1 MFLNPIKTIKPKK
14 FEYKFRYYKSEQD
27 QDKGKRVEFRRIR
40 SSQRTA
46 GGSLLRLFI
55 MIILIVVVFIYLG
68 KKGGYKTLKNT
79 PKTEPIKVEEVVVV
93 D

>member
-1 MFLNPIKTIKPKK
+1 MFFNPIKTIKPKK
-14 FEYKFRYYKSEQD
+14 FEYKFRYHKSEQD
-27 QDKGKRVEFRRIR
+27 KEKRIEFRRIR
-40 SSQRTA
+40 SSPRAA

-55 MIILIVVVFIYLG
+55 MIILIVIVLIYLG
-68 KKGGYKTLKNT
+68 KKSEFKTLKNT